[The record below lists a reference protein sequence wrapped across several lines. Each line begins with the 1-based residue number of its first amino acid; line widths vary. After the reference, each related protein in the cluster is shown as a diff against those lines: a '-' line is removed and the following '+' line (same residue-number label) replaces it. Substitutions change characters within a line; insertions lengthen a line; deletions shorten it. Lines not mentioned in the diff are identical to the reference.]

1 MLNKQTWEK
10 NIDELSDS
18 SRFFWHQCFLVYG
31 RIENLNFHLGLTL
44 ISYLVVVYKL
54 TLSGL
59 YLFFKYVAF
68 GYRSVS
74 AHASIP
80 IPSELD
86 NLISILGLK

>member
-1 MLNKQTWEK
+1 M
-10 NIDELSDS
+10 
-18 SRFFWHQCFLVYG
+18 
-31 RIENLNFHLGLTL
+31 
-44 ISYLVVVYKL
+44 SYLVVVYKL